1 MRVVM
6 PEGPNTTNLH
16 CDADY
21 HHPPAEVII
30 IILTIT
36 IIIFI
41 INLNIIQVNWWFP
54 FTPVSGS
61 NSLFV
66 ESRPGAG
73 DFKPVQLQ
81 YGQVIILK
89 ENGIKDAILVD
100 TYKFIFHITSKV
112 QINSIS
118 PGVACTIPYHSISPG
133 VEVLWQPL
141 PALQCPKHNSHQVS
155 CHIRLKTSPF
165 SLNPSRVSCDVRVLS
180 LPHHSYD
187 WKDR

>member
-21 HHPPAEVII
+21 HHPPAEVIV
-30 IILTIT
+30 IILTIIV
-36 IIIFI
+36 IIKILI
-41 INLNIIQVNWWFP
+41 MIIQVNWWFP

-89 ENGIKDAILVD
+89 ENGIKDAI
-100 TYKFIFHITSKV
+100 
-112 QINSIS
+112 
-118 PGVACTIPYHSISPG
+118 
-133 VEVLWQPL
+133 
-141 PALQCPKHNSHQVS
+141 
-155 CHIRLKTSPF
+155 
-165 SLNPSRVSCDVRVLS
+165 
-180 LPHHSYD
+180 
-187 WKDR
+187 

>member
-1 MRVVM
+1 MAYQRDAIMRVVM
-6 PEGPNTTNLH
+6 PDGPNTTNLH

-89 ENGIKDAILVD
+89 ENGIKDAI
-100 TYKFIFHITSKV
+100 
-112 QINSIS
+112 
-118 PGVACTIPYHSISPG
+118 
-133 VEVLWQPL
+133 
-141 PALQCPKHNSHQVS
+141 
-155 CHIRLKTSPF
+155 
-165 SLNPSRVSCDVRVLS
+165 
-180 LPHHSYD
+180 
-187 WKDR
+187 

>member
-6 PEGPNTTNLH
+6 PDGPNTTNLH

-30 IILTIT
+30 IALIIIVIIKIL
-36 IIIFI
+36 IIIF
-41 INLNIIQVNWWFP
+41 QVNWWFP

-89 ENGIKDAILVD
+89 ENGRKYAI
-100 TYKFIFHITSKV
+100 
-112 QINSIS
+112 
-118 PGVACTIPYHSISPG
+118 
-133 VEVLWQPL
+133 
-141 PALQCPKHNSHQVS
+141 
-155 CHIRLKTSPF
+155 
-165 SLNPSRVSCDVRVLS
+165 
-180 LPHHSYD
+180 
-187 WKDR
+187 